1 MKKFNVAICWGGLA
15 FLAVAIIGD
24 VMMGRYGTA
33 LAWIVAAGWCVKS
46 LMEASDCNKL
56 NDLASS
62 AVETANKAVAAL
74 GAALGGKVVCMG
86 TVEVDKDGNPKA
98 IKVGVSKGKVG
109 KEGKEGKEEDGHGKS
124 DVPGDPDGKKV
135 GKEDIP
141 QAIVEALKGMAL
153 CTEEAMH
160 YIGQG
165 TGEFMVSHNGVEL
178 KVSIPDDAMK
188 EWEDIKNGKA
198 PEKPEKPENPARE
211 NPEGEGDDA
220 QAQA

>member
-1 MKKFNVAICWGGLA
+1 MMKKFNVAICWGGLA

-24 VMMGRYGTA
+24 IMMGRYGTA
-33 LAWIVAAGWCVKS
+33 LAWIIAVGWCIKS
-46 LMEASDCNKL
+46 LMEASDCYKL
-56 NDLASS
+56 NELAIS
-62 AVETANKAVAAL
+62 AADTANKAVAAL

-98 IKVGVSKGKVG
+98 IKVGVNKGK
-109 KEGKEGKEEDGHGKS
+109 KEDGHGES

-160 YIGQG
+160 YIGNG
-165 TGEFMVSHNGVEL
+165 NGEFMVSHNGVEL
-178 KVSIPDDAMK
+178 KVSIPEDAMK
-188 EWEDIKNGKA
+188 ELDDIKNVRA
-198 PEKPEKPENPARE
+198 PEKPEENK
-211 NPEGEGDDA
+211 DDA
-220 QAQA
+220 AQS

>member
-1 MKKFNVAICWGGLA
+1 MKKFNVAICYGGLA

-24 VMMGRYGTA
+24 IMMGRYGTA
-33 LAWIVAAGWCVKS
+33 LAWIVAVGWCIKS

-62 AVETANKAVAAL
+62 AVDTANKAVAAL

-98 IKVGVSKGKVG
+98 IKVGVNKG
-109 KEGKEGKEEDGHGKS
+109 KEGKKEDGHGES
-124 DVPGDPDGKKV
+124 DVPDDPDGKKV

-153 CTEEAMH
+153 CTEEAMR
-160 YIGQG
+160 YIGNG
-165 TGEFMVSHNGVEL
+165 NGEFMVSHNGVEL
-178 KVSIPDDAMK
+178 KMSIPEDAMK
-188 EWEDIKNGKA
+188 ELDDIKNGRA
-198 PEKPEKPENPARE
+198 PEKPEENK
-211 NPEGEGDDA
+211 DDA
-220 QAQA
+220 AQS

>member
-24 VMMGRYGTA
+24 IMMGRYGTA
-33 LAWIVAAGWCVKS
+33 LAWIVAVGWCIKS
-46 LMEASDCNKL
+46 LMEASDCYRL
-56 NDLASS
+56 NDLAIS
-62 AVETANKAVAAL
+62 AADTANKAVAAL

-98 IKVGVSKGKVG
+98 IKVGVSKD
-109 KEGKEGKEEDGHGKS
+109 KEEDGHGES
-124 DVPGDPDGKKV
+124 DAPGDPDGNKV

-160 YIGQG
+160 YIGNG
-165 TGEFMVSHNGVEL
+165 NGEFMVSHNGVEL
-178 KVSIPDDAMK
+178 KVSIPEDAMK
-188 EWEDIKNGKA
+188 ELDDIKNGSA
-198 PEKPEKPENPARE
+198 PEKPEENK
-211 NPEGEGDDA
+211 DDA
-220 QAQA
+220 AQS

>member
-1 MKKFNVAICWGGLA
+1 MKGSKKMKKFNIAICWVGLV
-15 FLAVAIIGD
+15 FLAVAITGD
-24 VMMGRYGTA
+24 IMMGRYGTA
-33 LAWIVAAGWCVKS
+33 LTWIVAAGWCIKS

-62 AVETANKAVAAL
+62 AVDTANKAVAAL
-74 GAALGGKVVCMG
+74 GAALGGKIVCMG

-98 IKVGVSKGKVG
+98 IKVGVSKGT
-109 KEGKEGKEEDGHGKS
+109 EGKESKEEDGHGKS
-124 DVPGDPDGKKV
+124 DVSGDPDGKKV

-141 QAIVEALKGMAL
+141 QAIVEALKGMEL

-178 KVSIPDDAMK
+178 KVSIPEDAMK
-188 EWEDIKNGKA
+188 EWEDIKNGRA
-198 PEKPEKPENPARE
+198 PEKPARE
-211 NPEGEGDDA
+211 NPEGGSDGA
-220 QAQA
+220 QA

>member
-1 MKKFNVAICWGGLA
+1 MRKFNVAICWGGLV
-15 FLAVAIIGD
+15 FLAVAITGD
-24 VMMGRYGTA
+24 IMMGRYGTA
-33 LAWIVAAGWCVKS
+33 LAWIVAAGWCIKS

-62 AVETANKAVAAL
+62 AVDTANKAVAAL
-74 GAALGGKVVCMG
+74 GAALGGKIVCMG

-98 IKVGVSKGKVG
+98 FKVGVSK
-109 KEGKEGKEEDGHGKS
+109 GKEGKEEDGHGKS

-165 TGEFMVSHNGVEL
+165 NGEFMVSHNGVEL
-178 KVSIPDDAMK
+178 KVSIPEDAMK
-188 EWEDIKNGKA
+188 EWEDIKNGRA
-198 PEKPEKPENPARE
+198 TEKPEKPARE
-211 NPEGEGDDA
+211 NPEGGSDGA

>member
-1 MKKFNVAICWGGLA
+1 MKGYKKMKKFNVAICWGGLV
-15 FLAVAIIGD
+15 FLAVAITGD
-24 VMMGRYGTA
+24 IMMGRYGTA
-33 LAWIVAAGWCVKS
+33 LAWIVAAGWCIKS

-62 AVETANKAVAAL
+62 AIDTANKAVAAL

-98 IKVGVSKGKVG
+98 IKVGVSKD
-109 KEGKEGKEEDGHGKS
+109 KEGKEEDGHGKS

-141 QAIVEALKGMAL
+141 QAIAETLKGMAL
-153 CTEEAMH
+153 CTNEAMH
-160 YIGQG
+160 YIGNG
-165 TGEFMVSHNGVEL
+165 NGEFMVSHNGVEL
-178 KVSIPDDAMK
+178 KVSIPEDAMK
-188 EWEDIKNGKA
+188 ELEDIKNGRA
-198 PEKPEKPENPARE
+198 PEKPEEKK
-211 NPEGEGDDA
+211 DDP

>member
-1 MKKFNVAICWGGLA
+1 MKKFNVAICWGGLV

-24 VMMGRYGTA
+24 IMMGRYGTA
-33 LAWIVAAGWCVKS
+33 LAWIVAAGWCIKS

-62 AVETANKAVAAL
+62 AVDTANKAVAAL
-74 GAALGGKVVCMG
+74 GATLGGKVVCMG

-98 IKVGVSKGKVG
+98 IKVGVSKGK
-109 KEGKEGKEEDGHGKS
+109 EGRKEDGHGES

-135 GKEDIP
+135 GKDDIP

-160 YIGQG
+160 YIGNG
-165 TGEFMVSHNGVEL
+165 NGEFMVSHNGVEL
-178 KVSIPDDAMK
+178 KVSIPEDAMK
-188 EWEDIKNGKA
+188 EWDDIKNGRA
-198 PEKPEKPENPARE
+198 PEKPARE
-211 NPEGEGDDA
+211 NPEGGSDGA

>member
-1 MKKFNVAICWGGLA
+1 MKKFNVAICWGGLV
-15 FLAVAIIGD
+15 FLAVAITGD
-24 VMMGRYGTA
+24 IMMGRYGTA
-33 LAWIVAAGWCVKS
+33 LAWIVAVGWCIKS

-62 AVETANKAVAAL
+62 AVDTANKAVAAL
-74 GAALGGKVVCMG
+74 GATLGGKVVCMG

-98 IKVGVSKGKVG
+98 IKVGVSKGK
-109 KEGKEGKEEDGHGKS
+109 EGRKEDGHGKS
-124 DVPGDPDGKKV
+124 DAPGDPDGKKV

-160 YIGQG
+160 YIGNG
-165 TGEFMVSHNGVEL
+165 NGEFMVSHNGVEL
-178 KVSIPDDAMK
+178 KVSIPEDAMK
-188 EWEDIKNGKA
+188 EWEDIKNERA
-198 PEKPEKPENPARE
+198 PEKPVRE

>member
-1 MKKFNVAICWGGLA
+1 MKKFNVAICWCGLV
-15 FLAVAIIGD
+15 FLAVAITGD
-24 VMMGRYGTA
+24 IMMGRYGTA
-33 LAWIVAAGWCVKS
+33 LAWIVAAGWCIKS

-62 AVETANKAVAAL
+62 AVDTANKAVAAL
-74 GAALGGKVVCMG
+74 GATLGGKVVCMG

-98 IKVGVSKGKVG
+98 IKVGVSKGK
-109 KEGKEGKEEDGHGKS
+109 EGRKEDGHGES

-160 YIGQG
+160 YIGNG
-165 TGEFMVSHNGVEL
+165 NGEFMVSHNGVEL
-178 KVSIPDDAMK
+178 KVSIPEDAMK
-188 EWEDIKNGKA
+188 EWDDIKHGRV
-198 PEKPEKPENPARE
+198 PEKPEK
-211 NPEGEGDDA
+211 PEGEGDDA
-220 QAQA
+220 QAQS

>member
-1 MKKFNVAICWGGLA
+1 MKKFNVAICWGGLV
-15 FLAVAIIGD
+15 FLAVAITGD
-24 VMMGRYGTA
+24 IMMGRYGTA
-33 LAWIVAAGWCVKS
+33 LAWIMAAGWCIKS

-62 AVETANKAVAAL
+62 AVDTANKAVAAL
-74 GAALGGKVVCMG
+74 GATLGGKVVCIG

-98 IKVGVSKGKVG
+98 IKVGVSKGK
-109 KEGKEGKEEDGHGKS
+109 EGRKEDGHGKS

-160 YIGQG
+160 YIGNG
-165 TGEFMVSHNGVEL
+165 NGEFMVSHNGVEL
-178 KVSIPDDAMK
+178 KVSIPEDAMK
-188 EWEDIKNGKA
+188 EWDDIKNGRA
-198 PEKPEKPENPARE
+198 PEKPAHE
-211 NPEGEGDDA
+211 NPEGGSDGA